1 MFSRILEKEIQE
13 DSLAPGYF
21 FFGEES
27 YLAERFVRELQSLLI
42 PPDAEDFRI
51 DIFHLDETKWAD
63 ILDTAR
69 TMPFLFSPWRILTV
83 RIPEAKPS
91 ADRAA
96 EKEEKL
102 VSPVEQKLLKAY
114 FAAPSSRTVMTVI
127 LPGPVKRNH
136 PVVRLFSSLPGVVA
150 KEVKPLRDAQAKA
163 WLEEKARSLGKALAP
178 QAGWRILEI
187 VGTDLRRMDNE
198 IEKLA
203 VYVDERKTIDVADVN
218 QVTAWDRDFNEFELD
233 NGLESA
239 DFQRC
244 LAVLDNL
251 IKMGEKPERILSR
264 IVGFFRKILVAKAY
278 LAEKSRTKQEI
289 FKEFFPY
296 ISENFRSLYQ
306 EKYTAFFAMVEGLS
320 RSDLG
325 RILDE
330 LATVDL
336 WIKTTEVLPQT
347 AFEGFLFEYCRI
359 RKKISATSRARD

>member
-1 MFSRILEKEIQE
+1 LFSRILEKEIQE

-27 YLAERFVRELQSLLI
+27 YLAERFVRELQALLI
-42 PPDAEDFRI
+42 PPDAGDFRI
-51 DIFHLDETKWAD
+51 DVFHLDETKWAD

-69 TMPFLFSPWRILTV
+69 SMPFLFSPWRILVV

-127 LPGPVKRNH
+127 LPGPVKKSH

-150 KEVKPLRDAQAKA
+150 KEVKPLRAQQATA
-163 WLEEKARSLGKALAP
+163 WLAEKARSLGKSLAL
-178 QAGWRILEI
+178 QAAGRILEL
-187 VGTDLRRMDNE
+187 VGTNLRLLDNE

-203 VYVDERKTIDVADVN
+203 VYVDDRKTIDVADVN
-218 QVTAWDRDFNEFELD
+218 QVTAWDRDFDDFELD
-233 NGLESA
+233 NGLEKA
-239 DFQRC
+239 DFRQS
-244 LAVLDNL
+244 LLVLEKM
-251 IKMGEKPERILSR
+251 IKDGAKPELILAR

-296 ISENFRSLYQ
+296 ISESFRGLYQ
-306 EKYTAFFAMVEGLS
+306 EKYGGFFATVEGLS

-325 RILDE
+325 RILEE
-330 LATVDL
+330 LSTVDL
-336 WIKTTEVLPQT
+336 QIKTTEVPPQT
-347 AFEGFLFEYCRI
+347 AIEGFLFDYCRI
-359 RKKISATSRARD
+359 RKKKTVTSRARD